1 MRTTIQVSRET
12 LELLR
17 RMKDREGLP
26 SYDSVIQKL
35 IKDAMKSERSAF
47 GMLGKR
53 SMDEILEGLRDE
65 EDRI

>member
-65 EDRI
+65 EDKI

>member
-1 MRTTIQVSRET
+1 MTTTIQVSRET
-12 LELLR
+12 LEVLR
-17 RMKDREGLP
+17 KIKERENLH
-26 SYDSVIQKL
+26 SYDNVIQKL
-35 IKDAMKSERSAF
+35 LKDAMKSERSAF